1 MRKIFFLII
10 FVSTTVF
17 AQEIKFTGYGSF
29 GYKFIDRLR
38 IIEYNQETYFEGK
51 FQAEIEIN
59 KQIEAQLDFRANSDD
74 QQAKLREVS
83 AKFSYLDFLTF
94 EGGHVKRPFG
104 SEYLVS
110 SDDLISV
117 ERSYLTEISEELGY
131 SGRSTGI
138 MAYHKAKKDEAH
150 SYYLFLYKN
159 NNLQNGIVGRYV
171 HHINDLEIGGNYFL
185 LNTGGDYPIV
195 SHAFA
200 ANIMYDKKDFSAEL
214 ELMLLQDP
222 VEGIRR
228 RLQNLDDVVFG
239 WGGRFTS
246 ILEINTNG
254 KIIEEIEPFILL
266 SYYQPDTKVVAQH
279 TFQTLLGINF
289 YFDKDVRLR
298 LNGDALFTRNEF
310 NNTYSTHDSRFIV
323 EVQVRY

>member
-1 MRKIFFLII
+1 PQLLYLVHLKTRMDMRKIFFLII

-159 NNLQNGIVGRYV
+159 N
-171 HHINDLEIGGNYFL
+171 
-185 LNTGGDYPIV
+185 
-195 SHAFA
+195 
-200 ANIMYDKKDFSAEL
+200 
-214 ELMLLQDP
+214 
-222 VEGIRR
+222 
-228 RLQNLDDVVFG
+228 
-239 WGGRFTS
+239 
-246 ILEINTNG
+246 
-254 KIIEEIEPFILL
+254 
-266 SYYQPDTKVVAQH
+266 
-279 TFQTLLGINF
+279 
-289 YFDKDVRLR
+289 
-298 LNGDALFTRNEF
+298 
-310 NNTYSTHDSRFIV
+310 
-323 EVQVRY
+323 